1 MTEAVPRR
9 KRDPES
15 RRRAIVEA
23 AAELIVEIGVGAL
36 THRLIAARADVPLG
50 ATTQYFA
57 TLDDLRSEA
66 LRFLIAEVE
75 VRIDGIR
82 SALDQRGATPT
93 VLAELLAQGL
103 ADARGL
109 EADRAVVTAAVNDPQ
124 LRELARRWSQQMADF
139 LVADYGQQRATA
151 AAIFIDGVLWHSRI
165 TDEPLTEPF
174 LASALADILGAA
186 TTTVAAATAS

>member
-1 MTEAVPRR
+1 MTDAVPRR

-36 THRLIAARADVPLG
+36 THRLIAARAGVPLG

-57 TLDDLRSEA
+57 TLDDLRAEA
-66 LRFLIAEVE
+66 LHFLVAEVDLR
-75 VRIDGIR
+75 VDSIR
-82 SALDQRGATPT
+82 AALDERGATPA

-103 ADARGL
+103 ADAHAI

-124 LRELARRWSQQMADF
+124 LRELARRWSQQMAGF
-139 LVADYGQQRATA
+139 LVADYGQQRAAA

-165 TDEPLTEPF
+165 NDEPLSESF
-174 LASALADILGAA
+174 LETALAALLGAP
-186 TTTVAAATAS
+186 TP